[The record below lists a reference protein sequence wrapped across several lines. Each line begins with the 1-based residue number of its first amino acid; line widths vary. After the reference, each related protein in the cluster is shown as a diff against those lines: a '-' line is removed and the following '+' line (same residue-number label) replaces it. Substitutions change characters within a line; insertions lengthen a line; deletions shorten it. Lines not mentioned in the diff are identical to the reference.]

1 MMTKIKPQQ
10 NRLRY
15 RLEEVENGW
24 ILTTSVVNGAND
36 LGVLSRKVYE
46 ELSDALTGIEE
57 HWDNEIQR
65 LIDGN

>member
-1 MMTKIKPQQ
+1 MTKIKPQQ

>member
-1 MMTKIKPQQ
+1 MTKIKPQQ

-24 ILTTSVVNGAND
+24 ILTISVVNGAND
-36 LGVLSRKVYE
+36 LGVFSRKVYE

-57 HWDNEIQR
+57 HWDSEIQR
-65 LIDGN
+65 VIDGN